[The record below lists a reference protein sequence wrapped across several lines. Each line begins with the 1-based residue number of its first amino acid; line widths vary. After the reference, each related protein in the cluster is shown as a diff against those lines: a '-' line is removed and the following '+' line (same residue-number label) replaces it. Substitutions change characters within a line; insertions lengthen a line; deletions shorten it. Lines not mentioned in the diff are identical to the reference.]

1 MLMMSMLMAVN
12 GLLPLGNLSPIRY
25 NITGGINRMLENR
38 IGALLKIHGRSIT
51 DMARATGLAYDSA
64 WNLAAGR
71 VKRIEL
77 NTIEKLCEF
86 FNCQPGQL
94 FVYTPPAAPELADL
108 EQMLADLMRDQ

>member
-1 MLMMSMLMAVN
+1 
-12 GLLPLGNLSPIRY
+12 
-25 NITGGINRMLENR
+25 MLENR
-38 IGALLKIHGRSIT
+38 IGALLKIHGRSVT

-64 WNLAAGR
+64 WNLANDK

-94 FVYTPPAAPELADL
+94 LVYTPPAPPELADL
-108 EQMLADLMRDQ
+108 EQMLADLLKEQ